1 MGAYYGK
8 VVKRV
13 TKDKVS
19 WNPLQP
25 KSVDWQG
32 NTIDITFDV
41 PRAPLVLD
49 TTWVTSE
56 TNSGFDVWDS
66 DYSNKLNIISS
77 VALVDSDKVRITLS
91 STPADG
97 SHLTYAFGDRSY
109 SNKVGRVEG
118 PRGNLRDSE
127 GDVDSYVD
135 DDGVTRRLDN
145 YSVIFQTTKG
155 S

>member
-1 MGAYYGK
+1 
-8 VVKRV
+8 
-13 TKDKVS
+13 
-19 WNPLQP
+19 
-25 KSVDWQG
+25 
-32 NTIDITFDV
+32 
-41 PRAPLVLD
+41 LD

-97 SHLTYAFGDRSY
+97 SHLTYAFGDSSY